1 MAGAHRKVG
10 RMPVYAGCGLE
21 PILTRAQRRGSVSQ
35 DRFRASRLG
44 VLLPFCLPAVE
55 FNLLALFNVCCPK
68 RELCLLLYRS
78 V

>member
-10 RMPVYAGCGLE
+10 RTPVYAGCGLE

-35 DRFRASRLG
+35 GSLQGYSRLG

-68 RELCLLLYRS
+68 RELCLL
-78 V
+78 